1 MKSQFFLLALLASI
15 VAVGIA
21 FAELPI
27 SDAAR
32 ASRADYE
39 NKLREIET
47 DAKSKAITAREK
59 YLSALR
65 EEMKQTTKRQDL
77 DEAIRIRDEI
87 QDVEAGDRAPANVRP
102 IGLEERQK
110 LTAQLI
116 GSTWDNDGHG
126 GVRFNANG
134 TTSRA
139 DGVPGR
145 WAILDG
151 QTLVARYVDNWV
163 DVLTFDERAVSFH
176 AIHGP
181 LELRYDGKRLK

>member
-1 MKSQFFLLALLASI
+1 
-15 VAVGIA
+15 
-21 FAELPI
+21 
-27 SDAAR
+27 
-32 ASRADYE
+32 
-39 NKLREIET
+39 LREIET

-145 WAILDG
+145 WAN
-151 QTLVARYVDNWV
+151 VDNWV